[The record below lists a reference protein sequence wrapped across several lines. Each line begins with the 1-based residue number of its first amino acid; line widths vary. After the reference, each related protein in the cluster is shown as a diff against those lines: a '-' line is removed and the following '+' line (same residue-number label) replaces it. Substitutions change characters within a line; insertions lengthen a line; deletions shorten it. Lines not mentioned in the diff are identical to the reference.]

1 MYLTTKFGFNSFLFF
16 IFIIFYINKFKNSY
30 VISFFLVYYAQL
42 PGIAKMFSSEMTLA
56 SAWIHLLVVD
66 LFAARSLSLSLSLSL
81 SVLLVVVL
89 SSNTSLNTG
98 RFFMMDWK
106 TKLRLGIQFLFA
118 CFFVPL
124 ESLLMSSPKH

>member
-1 MYLTTKFGFNSFLFF
+1 MTGHLSLFGFNSFLFF

-81 SVLLVVVL
+81 CVVGC
-89 SSNTSLNTG
+89 SSK
-98 RFFMMDWK
+98 F
-106 TKLRLGIQFLFA
+106 
-118 CFFVPL
+118 
-124 ESLLMSSPKH
+124 